1 MKLKRFFLPMMVMLL
16 LLSGC
21 KKEYVSVTYGSQVE
35 TYRVNVTPSQ
45 WKEATGYQPGSNNYW
60 FCTLSIPAIDDEV
73 FKNGTVQ
80 AYVWNVYDVSQ
91 NLGAWN
97 LLPFVYPLEVYLP
110 NDQGGQDL
118 VMVPENM
125 RFEWEKGAVTLIVHD
140 LDGYRPVEIAETLS
154 FRISVIK
161 NM

>member
-1 MKLKRFFLPMMVMLL
+1 MLPI
-16 LLSGC
+16 LSMGSGIP
-21 KKEYVSVTYGSQVE
+21 VSLSTTNNS
-35 TYRVNVTPSQ
+35 RLCVNTALTDFADGAGV
-45 WKEATGYQPGSNNYW
+45 
-60 FCTLSIPAIDDEV
+60 PAIDDEV

-125 RFEWEKGAVTLIVHD
+125 RFEWEKGAVTLIVQD